1 MDQWQSLSFRVL
13 NRLHR
18 IDIEIH
24 SDQSALQDSEECPAG
39 KASHQ
44 LTLLLLLLGCARVHL
59 LVSC

>member
-24 SDQSALQDSEECPAG
+24 SDQSALEDSEESPAG

-44 LTLLLLLLGCARVHL
+44 LKLLLLLLGCAGVHL
-59 LVSC
+59 LVS